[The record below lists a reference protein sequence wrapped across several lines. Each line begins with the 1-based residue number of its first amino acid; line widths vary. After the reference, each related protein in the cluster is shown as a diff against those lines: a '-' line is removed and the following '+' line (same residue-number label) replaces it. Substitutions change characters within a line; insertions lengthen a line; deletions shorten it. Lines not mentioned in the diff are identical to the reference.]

1 MASTAVASAVGAAQG
16 GCGESGARGMP
27 LQLPSARP
35 ATAPLKAM
43 MMRGGRRPRGAT
55 ASTSPDPPQPQLP
68 PVVHPGRYE
77 AIRSATDGDCP
88 VDLALRS
95 ASGLSRGSGLGAPS
109 SPASS
114 STSADSLNESS
125 GEVVRGRVSFGGD
138 GWAEGAWATCSSGRL
153 KMGAAAAAAAA
164 PSAAVVPATPTPTAV
179 PAAPVVPAAPTP
191 AAEGPPSVSAWTP
204 TAAPLTESRRRIVE
218 VADRLGVPPR
228 EAATVAAPS
237 GGAGRGASAAC
248 GDVCVYVPTVVP
260 VAAAPPPVEDSGR
273 ATDTDADATDEEEMA
288 AEMAKWEAETAAD
301 GEDPSVKD
309 EEDDTTDGGDVD
321 GGLYGRPGSGSSA
334 KYGSSE
340 DGGYYGGGVFS
351 RLLRRVRGDG
361 GDALL
366 RTRKEPH
373 PSRKRRIVR
382 VRRQRD
388 DALVRLSAGFRCRTG
403 WEPLAGLDKTNQDA
417 VILLLPFGTDDR
429 SSLFGVLDGHGRHGH
444 HVSFFIARQL
454 ELRIAAGLNAGLP
467 IDAVFRSACA
477 GADARLMSTA
487 PFDTDMSGSTAVF
500 VLVRDD
506 DLYVGNVGDSR
517 AVLGRVVPPRPR
529 RLPAARPVAGAV
541 EASALRPSASLPVQF
556 LSMPPFGHAFGG
568 QTTGARRHSPSSSPS
583 ADGCSATLSEVS
595 STLSMT
601 PCSSVCRTAS
611 VGGTPACSGS
621 GGDPAGRQRWRAPP
635 HPLSDVTS
643 KAETDR
649 LPSPQHAVRTNSV
662 RTEDGTGVVGGAGA
676 VPRKHTLSALS
687 PRVLLRSRD
696 SSPAGP
702 PPAASASAVVPSGSA
717 ASPAADMVAALMPPS
732 PPRYEA
738 VGLSWDHKPS
748 RPDERKRILAAGG
761 RVERWNATALSDEPT
776 ESEASAA
783 NSAKGREAITNG
795 EVTTVSTID
804 AAPPPAVEIEE
815 EEDSAIAGPER
826 VWLADRRLP
835 GLALSR
841 AFGDGVAK
849 SVGVTAVPDVT
860 HLRLTPADAFVIL
873 ASDGVWDWVPSSEAV
888 RFVGARRQGKE
899 PPQAVAEALVRL
911 AARRWAVRDAVT
923 DDITA
928 VVVFFDHAGAGG
940 GGGGGGRRAEVG
952 AGRWAAAAAVPPN
965 DVERLL
971 PPLPQPVFEPPRP
984 PLVPEAL
991 DPSTSPTAASASGQE
1006 GFAWTT

>member
-1 MASTAVASAVGAAQG
+1 MASTAVAGAGDAAKG
-16 GCGESGARGMP
+16 GWGGAGSRGMP
-27 LQLPSARP
+27 LQLSSSSP
-35 ATAPLKAM
+35 AAAPLKAM
-43 MMRGGRRPRGAT
+43 MMRGGRRPRGAA

-88 VDLALRS
+88 VHLALRS
-95 ASGLSRGSGLGAPS
+95 TSGLSRGSGLGAPS

-164 PSAAVVPATPTPTAV
+164 PAAAAVPAASTPTAARAASAV
-179 PAAPVVPAAPTP
+179 PAAPATATAASPCVV
-191 AAEGPPSVSAWTP
+191 AWTP
-204 TAAPLTESRRRIVE
+204 TAAPLTESRRRIVA
-218 VADRLGVPPR
+218 VADRLGVPPS
-228 EAATVAAPS
+228 EAATEAAPS
-237 GGAGRGASAAC
+237 GGAGGGASAAC
-248 GDVCVYVPTVVP
+248 GDVCVYDPAVVP
-260 VAAAPPPVEDSGR
+260 VAAAPPPAEDSGR

-301 GEDPSVKD
+301 GEDPSVKE
-309 EEDDTTDGGDVD
+309 EEDDRTDGDMD
-321 GGLYGRPGSGSSA
+321 GGQYGRPVSGSST

-454 ELRIAAGLNAGLP
+454 ELRITAGLNAGLP

-477 GADARLMSTA
+477 GAEARLMSTA

-529 RLPAARPVAGAV
+529 RLPAARPAARAV
-541 EASALRPSASLPVQF
+541 EGSALQPSASLPIHF
-556 LSMPPFGHAFGG
+556 LPTPPFGHTFGA
-568 QTTGARRHSPSSSPS
+568 QASGARRHSPSSSPS

-611 VGGTPACSGS
+611 VGGTPGCSGS
-621 GGDPAGRQRWRAPP
+621 GGDLAGRQRWRAPP

-643 KAETDR
+643 GAEPNR
-649 LPSPQHAVRTNSV
+649 PPPPQHAVRTTSA
-662 RTEDGTGVVGGAGA
+662 RTEDGAGVFSGAGA
-676 VPRKHTLSALS
+676 VSRKHTLSALS

-702 PPAASASAVVPSGSA
+702 LPAASASAVVPSGST
-717 ASPAADMVAALMPPS
+717 ASPATDLVASLMPPS

-761 RVERWNATALSDEPT
+761 RVERWSAATLQDEST
-776 ESEASAA
+776 ESEVSAA
-783 NSAKGREAITNG
+783 NSGTGGEATTNG
-795 EVTTVSTID
+795 EVTTISTID
-804 AAPPPAVEIEE
+804 LVPPPVDIEE
-815 EEDSAIAGPER
+815 EEDSAVAGPER

-841 AFGDGVAK
+841 AFGDRVAK

-888 RFVGARRQGKE
+888 RFVGARRQRSE

-928 VVVFFDHAGAGG
+928 VVVFFDHAGVGVGG
-940 GGGGGGRRAEVG
+940 DAGGRRAEVG

-984 PLVPEAL
+984 PLVSEAL
-991 DPSTSPTAASASGQE
+991 DPSASPAAASASGQE